1 MTTIA
6 PEHRTTLGRHLRELQ
21 VILASAPACAAVVF
35 ACTVPAATCG
45 PPQHIHAACDE
56 IFFIVSG
63 KLLVLSADGHVAMIR
78 EGGLVHISCGM
89 PHTFATTPDAPA
101 RFLVLYTTRPD
112 RMTAAL
118 AGAGTG
124 TPAPAAWLT
133 IHPRT

>member
-1 MTTIA
+1 MTTIV

-35 ACTVPAATCG
+35 ACTVPAATSG
-45 PPQHIHAACDE
+45 PPQHIHAASDE
-56 IFFIVSG
+56 IFLILSG
-63 KLLVLSADGHVAMIR
+63 KLLVHADGHVAMIR
-78 EGGLVHISCGM
+78 EAGLVHISFGI

-101 RFLVLYTTRPD
+101 RFRVLYTTRPD

-124 TPAPAAWLT
+124 TPAPAASLT
-133 IHPRT
+133 IHPGT